1 MVGSAISTNSRSRL
15 FLWSSDAAG
24 LNGPGCPTEGEVIEV
39 VGVAPQRVAVAAA
52 VSSRLNVGISLIGS
66 VAGFVVEPGW
76 VNNGMVDIHVAIW
89 GRAGVPAAG
98 AVPKFVC
105 AGSSMSRKA

>member
-1 MVGSAISTNSRSRL
+1 MGDEAVKRCGPGLPIGEPSMVGSAISTNSRSRL

-66 VAGFVVEPGW
+66 VAGFV
-76 VNNGMVDIHVAIW
+76 I
-89 GRAGVPAAG
+89 
-98 AVPKFVC
+98 
-105 AGSSMSRKA
+105 

>member
-52 VSSRLNVGISLIGS
+52 VSRLNVGIPLIGS
-66 VAGFVVEPGW
+66 VARFVVEPEW
-76 VNNGMVDIHVAIW
+76 VNNRMVDIHVAIW

-105 AGSSMSRKA
+105 AGSSVSRKA